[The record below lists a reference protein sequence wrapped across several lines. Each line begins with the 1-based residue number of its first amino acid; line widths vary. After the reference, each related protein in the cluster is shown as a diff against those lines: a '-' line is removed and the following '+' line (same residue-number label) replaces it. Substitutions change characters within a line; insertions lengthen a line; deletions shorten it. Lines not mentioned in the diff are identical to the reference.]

1 MNYELKNLVTE
12 SFRMVTRNVSLW
24 KTLDWVTIGIYLLLI
39 IAGWISVCGASY
51 DYGDRDF
58 LDFSTRAGKQFMWI
72 ICSFGLGFVLLMLE
86 DRMYDMFSYIIYI
99 SLILLLIVTIFIA
112 PETKG
117 SRSWLVL
124 GPVSLQPAE
133 FAKFATALALA
144 KFMNAYSFHIKR
156 WKCFL
161 PLAAFILLPM
171 LLIIAQKETGSA
183 LVYLAFFL
191 VLYREGMPG
200 VVLFSGVC
208 AVVYFVVGIRF
219 DQVFIAD
226 TPTPIGEFS
235 VLMMILLFAG
245 GMVWV
250 YKKKWAPTRNII
262 GGSLTVLLLAYMVSE
277 YIVPF
282 NLVWVEWGLS
292 AVVAGYLV
300 YLSLSERQRAYLL
313 IGVFSLASI
322 GFLYSSDYVFDNILE
337 PHQQIRIKVVL
348 GMEEDLAGAG
358 YNVNQSKIAIGSGGL
373 TGKGFLNGTQTKLKY
388 VPEQDTDFIFCTVG
402 EEQGFVGSAIVL
414 LLFLALILRLVTLS
428 ERQPSTFGRV
438 YGYSVISIFLF
449 HLFINVGMVLGLT
462 PVIGIPLPFFSYG
475 GSSLW
480 GFTILLFIFLRI
492 DAGRSR
498 RL

>member
-1 MNYELKNLVTE
+1 
-12 SFRMVTRNVSLW
+12 MVTRNVSLW
-24 KTLDWVTIGIYLLLI
+24 KTLDWVTIVIYLLLI
-39 IAGWISVCGASY
+39 VGGWFSVCGASY

-86 DRMYDMFSYIIYI
+86 DRMYDMFSYLIYI
-99 SLILLLIVTIFIA
+99 GMILLLIVTIFIA
-112 PETKG
+112 PDTKG
-117 SRSWLVL
+117 SRSWLIL

-133 FAKFATALALA
+133 FAKFATALVLA
-144 KFMNAYSFHIKR
+144 KFMNAYSFSIKK
-156 WKCFL
+156 WKCSL
-161 PLAAFILLPM
+161 PLAMFILLPM
-171 LLIIAQKETGSA
+171 LLIVAQKETGSA

-191 VLYREGMPG
+191 MLYREGMPG
-200 VVLFSGVC
+200 VVLFSGIC
-208 AVVYFVVGIRF
+208 AVIYFVVGIRF

-226 TPTPIGEFS
+226 TPTPIGEFV
-235 VLMMILLFAG
+235 VLLLVLLFAG
-245 GMVWV
+245 IMVWV
-250 YKKKWAPTRNII
+250 YKKKWEPVRNII
-262 GGSLTVLLLAYMVSE
+262 GGTLLVLLLAYVVSE

-282 NLVWVEWGLS
+282 NLVWVEWGLCVL
-292 AVVAGYLV
+292 AIGYLI
-300 YLSLSERQRAYLL
+300 YLSLSERQRAYVL
-313 IGVFSLASI
+313 IALFAVGSI

-402 EEQGFVGSAIVL
+402 EEQGFVGSAAVL
-414 LLFLALILRLVTLS
+414 LLFLALILRLIVLA

-438 YGYSVISIFLF
+438 YGYSVLSIFLF

-492 DAGRSR
+492 DAGRAH